1 MIKNAIIIA
10 LITTNVMFAWAYI
23 KSTSAGSKVQQ
34 PPPQQVSAQTTPAPQ
49 PITVNTQQVEPQI
62 QVAPADV
69 SQLTYTDMISE
80 LRDQGFDEATIRQ
93 LMLARLNRDHAET
106 QINQSETPY
115 WLPEETDAEARLTSE
130 LSWEA
135 DRRDQLIGL
144 FGPEIVDDPLFAH
157 LFKPLNATLG
167 FLSSDKQIRL
177 NELQRLD
184 QAKTQSLFRNGFT
197 QESRD
202 DLAAQRA
209 TLQRQISELLGGDDN
224 FEYQLRESRLADAMR
239 RGLGDFD
246 YSEAEFRDIFSIRQ
260 ENEGNSQSS
269 RFTDRREYRQ
279 QRDQSE
285 AEIRDYLGATRYE
298 EYARS
303 QDPAYRSLQSIGE
316 RYGNSTAEINDVYTI
331 TQETQEQIDELR
343 NSASLDRE
351 ERIERIN
358 EIRTEAYQQIEQ
370 IAGKDT
376 AESVKDNSRRLGLGR
391 GFRPP
396 S

>member
-1 MIKNAIIIA
+1 MIKNALIIA

-23 KSTSAGSKVQQ
+23 QSTAAPSHGQQ
-34 PPPQQVSAQTTPAPQ
+34 PVPQQVVKQIEPTPPVTISQKPAVVQAQTDTE
-49 PITVNTQQVEPQI
+49 V
-62 QVAPADV
+62 V
-69 SQLTYTDMISE
+69 SQLSYPDMISE

-93 LMLARLNRDHAET
+93 MMLARLNRDHAT
-106 QINQSETPY
+106 SQSSLSETPY
-115 WLPEETDAEARLTSE
+115 WRPEEVDAEARLNSE
-130 LSWEA
+130 LRWEA
-135 DRRDQLIGL
+135 DRREQLIGL
-144 FGPEIVDDPLFAH
+144 FGAEIVDDPLFANI
-157 LFKPLNATLG
+157 FKPLNATLG

-177 NELQRLD
+177 DELQRLD

-209 TLQRQISELLGGDDN
+209 ALERQISELLGSNDN
-224 FEYQLRESRLADAMR
+224 FEYQLRESRLAETMR

-260 ENEGNSQSS
+260 ANEGNSQSS
-269 RFTDRREYRQ
+269 RFIDRREYRE

-285 AEIRDYLGATRYE
+285 AEIRDYLGANRYE

-358 EIRTEAYQQIEQ
+358 DLRNEAYQQIEQ

-391 GFRPP
+391 GFRP
-396 S
+396 SS